1 MQTSGKRTKSRAKIV
16 QTSGKRTKSRRIFGR
31 LARVQPVLAKQS
43 VQTSGKRTKSRRIF
57 GRLDRVKPVFSPDIM
72 FAPTSRRT
80 SEPLPAI
87 HGEEPFFTVSRPII
101 PVSRPVN
108 SVSATENPIS
118 RPADSDTASQN
129 HSATLRSVHR
139 YRRQNLTRHQLHHP
153 TGRAHRPRRHYGR
166 QQRGHARRPSHDSG
180 GRQSGQIHQ
189 EDRNEKGGI
198 NPPQTFPA
206 RSGRVT
212 APSPEAETTAS
223 GLGLLRM
230 KQMYKK
236 IRRCE
241 HTLNY
246 IMRNASPAYFC
257 AASRNAS
264 HARCRFD

>member
-1 MQTSGKRTKSRAKIV
+1 
-16 QTSGKRTKSRRIFGR
+16 
-31 LARVQPVLAKQS
+31 
-43 VQTSGKRTKSRRIF
+43 
-57 GRLDRVKPVFSPDIM
+57 M

-139 YRRQNLTRHQLHHP
+139 YRRQNLTRHQLHQP
-153 TGRAHRPRRHYGR
+153 AGRAHRPRRHCGR

-198 NPPQTFPA
+198 NPSKTFPA

-212 APSPEAETTAS
+212 APQP
-223 GLGLLRM
+223 R
-230 KQMYKK
+230 
-236 IRRCE
+236 
-241 HTLNY
+241 
-246 IMRNASPAYFC
+246 
-257 AASRNAS
+257 SRN
-264 HARCRFD
+264 HRFGAGAVTHETDVQENPAMRTHIKLYYAQRLTCPLLCGQPECEPRPLQI